1 MREQLLSKLR
11 TYLVDNNMDLF
22 LELQENRKL
31 TDYLKDRLSEVM
43 PILTRMQEEGRPDLV
58 IEEVCFARLIA
69 PLKPSRYNYVLSVLE
84 NEFEA
89 DYEKLREAG
98 ILTYEVV
105 NMVKHCK
112 GEFDEFGLSEENEDS
127 WYLRYSIIGGIRDY
141 LDQQT

>member
-22 LELQENRKL
+22 LELQDSRQL
-31 TDYLKDRLSEVM
+31 TSYLNDRLTEVI
-43 PILTRMQEEGRPDLV
+43 PILTRMQEEGHPDLV
-58 IEEVCFARLIA
+58 IEEVCFARLTA

-112 GEFDEFGLSEENEDS
+112 GEFDEFGLNEENEDS